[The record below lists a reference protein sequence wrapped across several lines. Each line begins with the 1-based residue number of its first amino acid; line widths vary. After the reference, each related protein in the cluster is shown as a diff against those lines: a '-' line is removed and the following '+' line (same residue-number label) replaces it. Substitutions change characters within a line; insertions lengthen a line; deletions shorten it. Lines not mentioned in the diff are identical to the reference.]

1 MKNLGILVVMT
12 PKYLFRA
19 VLANKIGHISSS
31 NPQMLAYSANS
42 ATGKSENEQ
51 KAALT
56 AKVYANFPRYS
67 KISCYLFIYS

>member
-31 NPQMLAYSANS
+31 NPQMLAYSVNS
-42 ATGKSENEQ
+42 ATEKSENEQ
-51 KAALT
+51 KAAF
-56 AKVYANFPRYS
+56 AKDVR
-67 KISCYLFIYS
+67 